1 MKKEIKNKNL
11 DISSA
16 SVLTIV
22 DALKNNQQI
31 LNDEENFESEKEVEE
46 VMSEEKS
53 DEFFSQFN
61 SIPTVDIDDRVSV
74 GK

>member
-31 LNDEENFESEKEVEE
+31 LNEEKVSDVEDESAEFLE
-46 VMSEEKS
+46 EEKS
-53 DEFFSQFN
+53 DKFFSQLN
-61 SIPTVDIDDRVSV
+61 SFATAEEMSV
-74 GK
+74 AK